1 MLSLEEIQEEIEK
14 LENGQTTYSNCE
26 RLATLYIVRDHYG
39 QSAVAQAEM
48 VDLDEFSE
56 FTRVSLS
63 ISREK
68 LISVMNEHME
78 AIKLLYP
85 KEYNIVID
93 KLKA

>member
-1 MLSLEEIQEEIEK
+1 
-14 LENGQTTYSNCE
+14 
-26 RLATLYIVRDHYG
+26 
-39 QSAVAQAEM
+39 M

>member
-1 MLSLEEIQEEIEK
+1 MLSLEEIQAEIEK

-26 RLATLYIVRDHYG
+26 RLATLSVVSDHYG

-56 FTRVSLS
+56 FTRVSLT
-63 ISREK
+63 IPREK